1 MTMICI
7 TTLPI
12 MTLTIIMTI
21 MIPMTKIMTIMTIA
35 HLTSKS
41 RPEARY
47 NAVDQSLLPL
57 VTSLKLLNMIYIFS
71 FTFGMI
77 TMTIPC
83 SSICTSL
90 KLLIL

>member
-1 MTMICI
+1 MTIMI
-7 TTLPI
+7 P
-12 MTLTIIMTI
+12 MTKIMTI
-21 MIPMTKIMTIMTIA
+21 MILMTKIMTIMTIA

-57 VTSLKLLNMIYIFS
+57 VTSLKLLNMFYIFL
-71 FTFGMI
+71 TFGMI